1 MANFLKKVLKA
12 YGPDRVR
19 ASGQFT
25 TAGTGQPNAFNLNG
39 IASVA
44 RTGVGVFLVTLLDSA
59 KEYHVSVSRQC
70 TAALADNQV
79 VIGAIDL
86 KAKTI
91 IVTVA
96 SGGAAADTTGITVY
110 VSVDV
115 RVGN

>member
-1 MANFLKKVLKA
+1 MAIFLKKPFRA

-25 TAGTGQPNAFNLNG
+25 TAGTGQPTAFNLYG
-39 IASVA
+39 ISSIT
-44 RTGVGVFLVTLLDSA
+44 RTGVGVFLVTLSDAA

-86 KAKTI
+86 KARTI
-91 IVTVA
+91 ILTVA
-96 SGGAAADTTGITVY
+96 SGGAAADTTAITIY
-110 VSVDV
+110 VTVDV
-115 RVGN
+115 RAVG

>member
-25 TAGTGQPNAFNLNG
+25 TAGTGQPTVFNLNG
-39 IASVA
+39 IASIT
-44 RTGVGVFLVTLLDSA
+44 RTGVGVFTLTLVDAA

-79 VIGAIDL
+79 VIGTINLA
-86 KAKTI
+86 AKTI
-91 IVTVA
+91 LVTVA
-96 SGGAAADTTGITVY
+96 TGGAAADTTGITVY